1 MNVLQPIG
9 RIFLAFLATV
19 GRLTMF
25 TGSALSITH
34 DMVSARRIAHRIAML
49 YEGRI
54 IWVGPTADIDDS
66 GNPYVD
72 QFINSRTEGTIQIAV
87 TALQGTRDPDAA
99 ITRR

>member
-1 MNVLQPIG
+1 MTPVLQPIG
-9 RIFLAFLATV
+9 RIVLAFLATV

-34 DMVSARRIAHRIAML
+34 DMASARRIAHRIAML

-72 QFINSRTEGTIQIAV
+72 RFINGHAV
-87 TALQGTRDPDAA
+87 GPIKMAMRA
-99 ITRR
+99 